1 MVFLNSKLAV
11 GIMATY
17 MLAAAATKEGQENGT
32 DAEGCIGKGQ
42 NALAS
47 AYYPPNGVCSDFY
60 VPLSLDYEGP
70 EWNASRW
77 NNAFELQDFLSTAT
91 ASARAGY
98 PLPLGPMKRF
108 QGNYEIAATF
118 CTPRTPKDG
127 KEKTVIVATHGIG
140 PGREHW
146 NSPYRPDE
154 FNFVKHSL
162 SKGYSVFFYDRLG
175 CGASSRLDGFEASVF
190 TAKTVLQQLASLV
203 RKGKYTG
210 KIKAEKVAVIGFSF
224 GSYATHAAVAEKP
237 EIADAV
243 IMTGI
248 GFNTTGI
255 NGNGLLRSFV
265 PRIAA
270 LENPSLFGDRN
281 PGYLTWPSVYDLV
294 MNYFKAPNFDQDVA
308 LYTESAKQP
317 FSIVEFL
324 TFAGPAEVSAD
335 KWDKPALHI
344 TGELDYI
351 VADGTTKGV
360 IDHPAR
366 EIYKNAKPLQISV
379 HPGAS
384 HHLNFARN
392 ATGAFEVITSF
403 LSQNGV

>member
-1 MVFLNSKLAV
+1 MVSPTSQLGTLVVCVLAIAGITEGV
-11 GIMATY
+11 G
-17 MLAAAATKEGQENGT
+17 NGT
-32 DAEGCIGKGQ
+32 GTDGCVGKGQ

-47 AYYPPNGVCSDFY
+47 AYFPPNGLCSDFF
-60 VPLSLDYEGP
+60 VPISIDYEGP

-77 NNAFELQDFLSTAT
+77 TTAYQLQDFLSS
-91 ASARAGY
+91 ASASDRANY
-98 PLPLGPMKRF
+98 PPALGDMKRF
-108 QGNYEIAATF
+108 RGSYEIAATF
-118 CTPRTPKDG
+118 CTPRAPKDG

-146 NSPYRPDE
+146 NSPYRPDD

-190 TAKTVLQQLASLV
+190 TAKTVLQQLTSLV
-203 RKGKYTG
+203 RSGKYTSN
-210 KIKAEKVAVIGFSF
+210 IKAEKVAVIGFSF
-224 GSYATHAAVAEKP
+224 GSYTTHAAVAETP
-237 EIADAV
+237 DMADAV
-243 IMTGI
+243 ILTGI
-248 GFNTTGI
+248 GFNSTGI
-255 NGNGLLRSFV
+255 NGKGLLRSFV

-270 LENPSLFGDRN
+270 LENPALYGDRN
-281 PGYLTWPSVYDLV
+281 TGYLTWPSVYDLV
-294 MNYFKAPNFDQDVA
+294 MNYFKAPNFDEDVA

-317 FSIVEFL
+317 YSIVEFL
-324 TFAGPAEVSAD
+324 TFALPAAVSAE

-360 IDHPAR
+360 MDHPAR
-366 EIYKNAKPLQISV
+366 EIYKNAKPLQISI

-384 HHLNFARN
+384 HHLNFAKN

-403 LSQNGV
+403 LGQNGL